1 MASPYLLKGF
11 YKKGPGGNSQ
21 LVRFGSDA
29 IVLESG
35 ATLTSHINDMS
46 AHLPFSDI
54 ENAIIQ
60 RIHAAIGRVL
70 DGGDGSSLLN
80 KHATMRLLSE
90 DISLVSNKVNGFLTD
105 LADGGVIDKLSEL
118 VSKLDLHDTGI
129 SNIQTSISVLPS
141 LVSQL
146 NTAIVDI
153 SNTNN
158 NLNALSD
165 TVDTLIPLLD
175 QYTTVVNT
183 LTTIQAAITS
193 INGSIAVIPSLSD
206 TTAAHTAAI
215 STINDTLT
223 TAVTNIDTLLPL
235 IANYNTLLATVTSQG
250 MGIDSLQTA
259 MAGIGTNVTSL
270 NSEVT
275 ALSDDLNDTKVVVT
289 SQGTKLA
296 TLESDLATTVLSV
309 SNNATDIDTIES
321 TLVSHTSSIADLE
334 NELSTVTNTVNTHTL
349 ELTDINADIT
359 NLQTTTDTLNSSLVI
374 TNQHISALET
384 SQATQDLILSN
395 INDALVTVGS
405 EIDTLE
411 DISNS
416 NATTIVGL
424 TSALQATQTV
434 VATQGS
440 DIVALNTEV
449 DSISNTVEELVSNIS
464 PRVIGVCHYA
474 GANALN
480 NFRHIN
486 QEGNFLSGFKYYT
499 SAIYTDKM
507 RDVVIGGDHMKEIDT
522 LYIKTSI
529 SGPVG
534 TDSEGKK
541 CWWISPDPLPGFR
554 PMLAF
559 KRDGVIKPHVYIGK
573 YMGYYST
580 PETQP
585 TTGYSRSTYENNL
598 ATYKNVDGVTGFRM
612 VDIYD
617 LGLLRTLLLVFGG
630 SADVKTVWGD
640 NFSNVVKP
648 DTGSTGAKALG
659 IFDLWRSYHYCI
671 DKLKV
676 SRDRKIELVNPFTGA
691 TIYTDLDMPY
701 STANRYLSEIV
712 LGDLQI
718 GEDIHNYMELFLPA
732 AFVTDIRD
740 AAFMDGVRFTSSSA
754 NSEKDVYIGG
764 SPRDSSTD
772 YISPGGVTDKT
783 RLFCGIFM
791 CVMEHNVNHT
801 SSYGSMRLAKS

>member
-21 LVRFGSDA
+21 LVKFRSDA
-29 IVLESG
+29 IILDNG
-35 ATLTSHINDMS
+35 TTLTQHVNDIS

-60 RIHAAIGRVL
+60 RINTAIGRVL

-80 KHATMRLLSE
+80 KHATMKLLSE
-90 DISLVSNKVNGFLTD
+90 DIITVTDTVNGFLND

-118 VSKLDLHDTGI
+118 VSKLDLHDTSI
-129 SNIQTSISVLPS
+129 LDIQTSISVLPS

-175 QYTTVVNT
+175 QYATVVNT
-183 LTTIQAAITS
+183 LTAIQTTITS

-250 MGIDSLQTA
+250 TEIDSLQTTVTS
-259 MAGIGTNVTSL
+259 IGTNVTSL

-309 SNNATDIDTIES
+309 SNNATDIDTVES
-321 TLVSHTSSIADLE
+321 TLVSHTSSITDLE

-384 SQATQDLILSN
+384 SQAAQDLILSN

-411 DISNS
+411 DITNS

-424 TSALQATQTV
+424 TSALQTTQV
-434 VATQGS
+434 ELATQGS
-440 DIVALNTEV
+440 VIETLSTDMETVSETV
-449 DSISNTVEELVSNIS
+449 DGLVNNIS
-464 PRVIGVCHYA
+464 PRIIGVAHFP
-474 GANALN
+474 GTNSLN

-486 QEGNFLSGFKYYT
+486 EHGNFLVGFKYYT
-499 SAIYTDKM
+499 SPIYREKM
-507 RDVVIGGDHMKEIDT
+507 RDVVIGEDHMKEIDT
-522 LYIKTSI
+522 LYIKTAQ
-529 SGPVG
+529 SGPAG

-541 CWWISPDPLPGFR
+541 CWWISPDPAPGFR

-559 KRDGVIKPHVYIGK
+559 KRDGVIKPYVYLGK
-573 YMGYYST
+573 YMGYYSL
-580 PETQP
+580 PEVQP
-585 TTGYSRSTYENNL
+585 TTGYSRSTYVSSIN
-598 ATYKNVDGVTGFRM
+598 TYKNSGEVSGFRM
-612 VDIYD
+612 MDIYD
-617 LGLLRTLLLVFGG
+617 LGLLRTLLLVFGAN
-630 SADVKTVWGD
+630 ADVRTTWGD
-640 NFSNVVKP
+640 NISNIVKP
-648 DTGSTGAKALG
+648 ENGATGARAFG
-659 IFDLWRSYHYCI
+659 IYDLWRSYHYCI
-671 DKLKV
+671 DRIRV
-676 SRDRKIELVNPFTGA
+676 SNDRK
-691 TIYTDLDMPY
+691 
-701 STANRYLSEIV
+701 NRISES
-712 LGDLQI
+712 
-718 GEDIHNYMELFLPA
+718 IHW
-732 AFVTDIRD
+732 
-740 AAFMDGVRFTSSSA
+740 
-754 NSEKDVYIGG
+754 
-764 SPRDSSTD
+764 
-772 YISPGGVTDKT
+772 
-783 RLFCGIFM
+783 C
-791 CVMEHNVNHT
+791 
-801 SSYGSMRLAKS
+801 